1 MRFEYWEPIYLEIS
15 EEFGFSRGRDE
26 EAARLLSVLLRSGS
40 DQTISGQE
48 EQSDLDAIGS
58 IVRGRD
64 VLVCGNAPCLAREL
78 EDISPGDVVIAADG
92 ATTVLL
98 EMGIVP
104 EVIVTDLDGTVP
116 DIIAANRRGSLVV
129 VHAHGDNMA
138 ALREYVPQMSRV
150 IGTTQSR
157 PFDEIY
163 NFGGFTDG
171 DRCVFLARCFGA
183 SKIELA
189 GFDYDDQN
197 VSPMKKM
204 KLRWAKRLVKM
215 ALDLPAPLRPGGRG
229 TRLSPP
235 APARR
240 HLPDRGLHR

>member
-1 MRFEYWEPIYLEIS
+1 MRFESWEPIYLEIL
-15 EEFGFSRGRDE
+15 EEFGFSRERDE
-26 EAARLLSVLLRSGS
+26 EAARLLSVLLQSRP
-40 DQTISGQE
+40 DQR
-48 EQSDLDAIGS
+48 EQSNLDA
-58 IVRGRD
+58 IVRGRN
-64 VLVCGNAPCLAREL
+64 VLVCGNAPSLAREL
-78 EDISPGDVVIAADG
+78 RDVSPGDVVIAADG

-98 EMGIVP
+98 EMDIIP

-116 DIIAANRRGSLVV
+116 DIITANRRGSLVV
-129 VHAHGDNMA
+129 VHAHGDNMT
-138 ALREYVPQMSRV
+138 ALREYVPQMSKV

-183 SKIELA
+183 SKIKLA

-204 KLRWAKRLVKM
+204 KLRWAKRLVRM
-215 ALDLPAPLRPGGRG
+215 ALDLPAPLRPGG
-229 TRLSPP
+229 
-235 APARR
+235 
-240 HLPDRGLHR
+240 